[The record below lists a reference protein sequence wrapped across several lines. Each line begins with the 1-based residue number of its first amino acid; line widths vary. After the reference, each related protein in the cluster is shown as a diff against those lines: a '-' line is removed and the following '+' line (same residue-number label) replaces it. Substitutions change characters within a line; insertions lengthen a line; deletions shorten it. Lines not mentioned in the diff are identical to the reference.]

1 MWQGYLE
8 PWRKAYD
15 RELHDFVE
23 KYHAIPMHT
32 SGHAPAEV
40 IAEVINRVSPREA
53 IIPIHTENA
62 KGFRELKIREEL
74 KRIIIL

>member
-1 MWQGYLE
+1 
-8 PWRKAYD
+8 
-15 RELHDFVE
+15 
-23 KYHAIPMHT
+23 MHT

-62 KGFRELKIREEL
+62 AGFWELKIREEL
-74 KRIIIL
+74 KNTLRLL